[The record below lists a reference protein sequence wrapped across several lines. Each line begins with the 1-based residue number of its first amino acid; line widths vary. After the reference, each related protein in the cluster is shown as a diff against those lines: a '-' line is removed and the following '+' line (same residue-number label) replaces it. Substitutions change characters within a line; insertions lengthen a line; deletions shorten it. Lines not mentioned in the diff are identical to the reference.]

1 MRTAGAGVF
10 PGNLAGTSPTM
21 LGSLAVLG
29 KAPCLGVLGYGFA
42 LGASLGL
49 GRGFVDAFTTEP
61 RVGSAAILAAS
72 SAALIS
78 LTPTPGPWIS
88 NLEVSV
94 FFSLSFL
101 GAVVLFDTFTGEG
114 LGTVGAFGAFSAL
127 EDSDLLA
134 MGNVSI

>member
-1 MRTAGAGVF
+1 MRTAGVGVF
-10 PGNLAGTSPTM
+10 PGDLAGTSLTM
-21 LGSLAVLG
+21 LSSLAVLG
-29 KAPCLGVLGYGFA
+29 KAPCFGALGYGFA
-42 LGASLGL
+42 LGASLEL
-49 GRGFVDAFTTEP
+49 GSGFVDAFTTEP

-78 LTPTPGPWIS
+78 LTPTPGPCIS

-101 GAVVLFDTFTGEG
+101 GAVVLFAALTGEG
-114 LGTVGAFGAFSAL
+114 LGTVDAFGAFSAF

-134 MGNVSI
+134 MGNVSV